1 MERLGLSIDRPW
13 AAYPAAWW
21 AEMRQWGVFE
31 TEIACKGQLAQPQA
45 VASLG
50 ARLHGA
56 GLAVWSVHLPFG
68 PAWDVSADPRD
79 GRLQR
84 LEDHLTGA
92 AELGAHCVVLHPSH
106 TPLTASRS
114 ACVRFSRAAIAHL
127 GQRARTLGL
136 ALAVENLPR
145 SYLAGTVAELAEL
158 LPTGVGVCLDVNH
171 PMQETAVDF
180 ARRLAPRVVTVHLS
194 DSDGREDRHWLPGE
208 GCVDFGTVRSTLLR
222 AGYEGPWMLEIHG
235 RRAGGGFTPKEAVQ
249 ALLGQFSRDI
259 QTALS

>member
-13 AAYPAAWW
+13 AAYPDAWW
-21 AEMRQWGVFE
+21 AEMRQCGISE
-31 TEIACKGQLAQPQA
+31 TEIACKGRLAQPQA

-50 ARLHGA
+50 AQLHSA

-84 LEDHLTGA
+84 LEDHLAVA
-92 AELGAHCVVLHPSH
+92 AGLGAHCVVLHPSH
-106 TPLTASRS
+106 TPLASPRS
-114 ACVRFSRAAIAHL
+114 RCVGFSRAAIAHL
-127 GQRARTLGL
+127 GQRARALGL
-136 ALAVENLPR
+136 VLAVENLPR
-145 SYLAGTVAELAEL
+145 SYLAGTVAELVEL

-208 GCVDFGTVRSTLLR
+208 GCVDFGAVRSTLL
-222 AGYEGPWMLEIHG
+222 GPVK
-235 RRAGGGFTPKEAVQ
+235 GGP
-249 ALLGQFSRDI
+249 
-259 QTALS
+259 

>member
-21 AEMRQWGVFE
+21 EEMRRWGVSE
-31 TEIACKGQLAQPQA
+31 AEIACKGQLAQPRA
-45 VASLG
+45 VANLG
-50 ARLHGA
+50 AQLRGA

-84 LEDHLTGA
+84 LEDHLAVA
-92 AELGAHCVVLHPSH
+92 ADLGAHCVVLHPSH
-106 TPLTASRS
+106 TPLTAPRS
-114 ACVRFSRAAIAHL
+114 VCAAASRAAIAHL
-127 GQRARTLGL
+127 GQRARAVGL
-136 ALAVENLPR
+136 VLAVENLPR
-145 SYLAGTVAELAEL
+145 LYLGNTVAELAGL
-158 LPTGVGVCLDVNH
+158 LPANVGVCLDVNH

-180 ARRLAPRVVTVHLS
+180 ARRLGPRVVTVHMS

-208 GCVDFGTVRSTLLR
+208 GCVDFGRVRSTLLQ
-222 AGYEGPWMLEIHG
+222 AGYRGPWMLEIHS
-235 RRAGGGFTPKEAVQ
+235 RRAGGGFLPKEAVE
-249 ALLGQFSRDI
+249 ALLGQFGWDI